1 MFMTIGDRDISPT
14 GGEYSSPEEPT
25 GRFKTSLCRIDYVG
39 LHVALRNRRTPA
51 RRNGNEHFER
61 RRVCASLSDQYFSL
75 KEKTSMTSFA
85 KKTVVAIFA
94 TTVLTLSLHALAPS
108 PPGPA
113 FQSVKSIYASKCAV
127 CHGND
132 GSANTAKGKE
142 LKVRNLRSEEFKK
155 MSDAKA
161 MEVLLKGKGKME
173 GYEKTLGK
181 EKLEQL
187 LAYCRELSNK

>member
-1 MFMTIGDRDISPT
+1 
-14 GGEYSSPEEPT
+14 
-25 GRFKTSLCRIDYVG
+25 
-39 LHVALRNRRTPA
+39 
-51 RRNGNEHFER
+51 
-61 RRVCASLSDQYFSL
+61 
-75 KEKTSMTSFA
+75 MTSFA
-85 KKTVVAIFA
+85 KKTVTTIFA
-94 TTVLTLSLHALAPS
+94 AAVLTLSLSALALS
-108 PPGPA
+108 PPA
-113 FQSVKSIYASKCAV
+113 LAVQSVKSLYASKCAV

-155 MSDAKA
+155 MPDAKA
-161 MEVLLKGKGKME
+161 MEVMMKGKGKME

>member
-1 MFMTIGDRDISPT
+1 MI
-14 GGEYSSPEEPT
+14 
-25 GRFKTSLCRIDYVG
+25 
-39 LHVALRNRRTPA
+39 
-51 RRNGNEHFER
+51 
-61 RRVCASLSDQYFSL
+61 
-75 KEKTSMTSFA
+75 SFA
-85 KKTVVAIFA
+85 KKTFVAIFA
-94 TTVLTLSLHALAPS
+94 TAVLTLSLSALAPS
-108 PPGPA
+108 HAAVA
-113 FQSVKSIYASKCAV
+113 FQSAKSIYASKCAV

-155 MSDAKA
+155 MPDAKA
-161 MEVLLKGKGKME
+161 MEVMLKGKGKME

>member
-1 MFMTIGDRDISPT
+1 
-14 GGEYSSPEEPT
+14 
-25 GRFKTSLCRIDYVG
+25 
-39 LHVALRNRRTPA
+39 
-51 RRNGNEHFER
+51 
-61 RRVCASLSDQYFSL
+61 
-75 KEKTSMTSFA
+75 MTSFA
-85 KKTVVAIFA
+85 KKAVVAIFA
-94 TTVLTLSLHALAPS
+94 TTVLTLSLSALLAARTSSRAAP
-108 PPGPA
+108 A
-113 FQSVKSIYASKCAV
+113 LQSVKSLYASKCAV

-187 LAYCRELSNK
+187 LVYSRELSNK

>member
-1 MFMTIGDRDISPT
+1 MNP
-14 GGEYSSPEEPT
+14 
-25 GRFKTSLCRIDYVG
+25 
-39 LHVALRNRRTPA
+39 
-51 RRNGNEHFER
+51 
-61 RRVCASLSDQYFSL
+61 
-75 KEKTSMTSFA
+75 FA

-94 TTVLTLSLHALAPS
+94 TAILSVSLSALGTS
-108 PPGPA
+108 PPVLA
-113 FQSVKSIYASKCAV
+113 FQSVKSLYASKCAV

-161 MEVLLKGKGKME
+161 MEVMMKGKGKME

-181 EKLEQL
+181 EKLEHL

>member
-1 MFMTIGDRDISPT
+1 M
-14 GGEYSSPEEPT
+14 SS
-25 GRFKTSLCRIDYVG
+25 FV
-39 LHVALRNRRTPA
+39 
-51 RRNGNEHFER
+51 
-61 RRVCASLSDQYFSL
+61 
-75 KEKTSMTSFA
+75 
-85 KKTVVAIFA
+85 KKTVVAVFA
-94 TTVLTLSLHALAPS
+94 VTALTFSLCASMAS
-108 PPGPA
+108 PPVLA
-113 FQSVKSIYASKCAV
+113 FQSMKSVYNSKCAV

-181 EKLEQL
+181 EKLDQL
-187 LAYCRELSNK
+187 LAYCRELSNKQ

>member
-1 MFMTIGDRDISPT
+1 
-14 GGEYSSPEEPT
+14 
-25 GRFKTSLCRIDYVG
+25 
-39 LHVALRNRRTPA
+39 
-51 RRNGNEHFER
+51 
-61 RRVCASLSDQYFSL
+61 
-75 KEKTSMTSFA
+75 MTSFA
-85 KKTVVAIFA
+85 KNTIAAIFTA
-94 TTVLTLSLHALAPS
+94 TVLTFSLSAPSAVRMPS
-108 PPGPA
+108 PPALA
-113 FQSVKSIYASKCAV
+113 FQSAKSVYASKCAV

-132 GSANTAKGKE
+132 GGANTAKGKE

-155 MSDAKA
+155 MPDAKA

>member
-1 MFMTIGDRDISPT
+1 MI
-14 GGEYSSPEEPT
+14 
-25 GRFKTSLCRIDYVG
+25 
-39 LHVALRNRRTPA
+39 
-51 RRNGNEHFER
+51 
-61 RRVCASLSDQYFSL
+61 
-75 KEKTSMTSFA
+75 SFA

-94 TTVLTLSLHALAPS
+94 TTVLTLAFSALATS
-108 PPGPA
+108 HAALA
-113 FQSVKSIYASKCAV
+113 FQSAKSIYASKCAV

-142 LKVRNLRSEEFKK
+142 LKVRNLRSDEFKK
-155 MSDAKA
+155 MPDAKA
-161 MEVLLKGKGKME
+161 MEVMMKGKGKME

>member
-1 MFMTIGDRDISPT
+1 
-14 GGEYSSPEEPT
+14 
-25 GRFKTSLCRIDYVG
+25 
-39 LHVALRNRRTPA
+39 
-51 RRNGNEHFER
+51 
-61 RRVCASLSDQYFSL
+61 
-75 KEKTSMTSFA
+75 MTSFA
-85 KKTVVAIFA
+85 KKTVAAILA
-94 TTVLTLSLHALAPS
+94 TTFLTLSLSALAPA
-108 PPGPA
+108 PPGLA
-113 FQSVKSIYASKCAV
+113 VQSMKSLYNSKCAV

-173 GYEKTLGK
+173 AYEKTLGK

-187 LAYCRELSNK
+187 LAYCRELSNKQ

>member
-1 MFMTIGDRDISPT
+1 
-14 GGEYSSPEEPT
+14 
-25 GRFKTSLCRIDYVG
+25 
-39 LHVALRNRRTPA
+39 
-51 RRNGNEHFER
+51 
-61 RRVCASLSDQYFSL
+61 
-75 KEKTSMTSFA
+75 MTSFA
-85 KKTVVAIFA
+85 KKTVSTIFA
-94 TTVLTLSLHALAPS
+94 AAVLTLSLSALALSPS
-108 PPGPA
+108 A
-113 FQSVKSIYASKCAV
+113 LAVQSVKSLYASKCAV

-155 MSDAKA
+155 MPDAKA
-161 MEVLLKGKGKME
+161 MEVMMKGKGKME

>member
-1 MFMTIGDRDISPT
+1 M
-14 GGEYSSPEEPT
+14 
-25 GRFKTSLCRIDYVG
+25 K
-39 LHVALRNRRTPA
+39 
-51 RRNGNEHFER
+51 
-61 RRVCASLSDQYFSL
+61 
-75 KEKTSMTSFA
+75 SFV
-85 KKTVVAIFA
+85 KKTKDAMVVTA
-94 TTVLTLSLHALAPS
+94 VLTLSLYALAAS
-108 PPGPA
+108 PPALA
-113 FQSVKSIYASKCAV
+113 FQSAKSLYASKCAV

-155 MSDAKA
+155 MPDAKA
-161 MEVLLKGKGKME
+161 LEVLLKGKGKME

>member
-1 MFMTIGDRDISPT
+1 MI
-14 GGEYSSPEEPT
+14 
-25 GRFKTSLCRIDYVG
+25 
-39 LHVALRNRRTPA
+39 
-51 RRNGNEHFER
+51 
-61 RRVCASLSDQYFSL
+61 
-75 KEKTSMTSFA
+75 SFA

-94 TTVLTLSLHALAPS
+94 TTVLTLALSALTPSHAAL
-108 PPGPA
+108 A
-113 FQSVKSIYASKCAV
+113 FQSAKSIYASKCAV

-155 MSDAKA
+155 MTDAKA

-173 GYEKTLGK
+173 AYEKTLGK
-181 EKLEQL
+181 EKLDQL